1 MFRASSP
8 RGESVRRRTFGVRM
22 RPRIALV
29 AVTSLK
35 PPPPTIN
42 PRDKPIPA
50 TADGVKILISQVS
63 ETFPK
68 LHAMKMTTPLVF
80 SIVLALLYMGLL
92 PEAQAVSPPPDG
104 GYPGGNTAEGQSA
117 LLGLTSGI
125 YNTAIG
131 LFSLTSNTEGKFNT
145 ATGAGTLLV
154 NTADQNTA
162 TGAGALLSNTIGV
175 SNTADG
181 AFALFSNTTGNS
193 NTAIGLNALLGNT
206 EGSNNTANGIAAL
219 SSNTT
224 GNANTA
230 SGFEALGSN
239 TIGGGNAAA
248 GSLALFSNTT
258 GSNNTACGRAA
269 LSNNTSGSHNT
280 VLGNETGDG
289 VTTANNVICIG
300 DGVSGQNVSNS
311 CYIGQ
316 IYSNVQPIV
325 GTDPDYVT
333 INGSNRLGRGNVSSR
348 RYKHD
353 IQPMGKASEVLFA
366 LKPVSIRYKR
376 EYDATQTI
384 AFGLIAEEVG
394 EVNPDLIGCNDRGQ
408 PESVRYEQINAMLLN
423 EFLKEHGKVQ
433 ELNSTVAKQ
442 GRMIAQQQ
450 REFQATTMRQEKE
463 IQALTAGMKEQA
475 TQIQKVRAQ
484 IELSNKTPQITNNQ

>member
-1 MFRASSP
+1 LPGNDVNWKA
-8 RGESVRRRTFGVRM
+8 RGWAGKRPPYNVFCVFG
-22 RPRIALV
+22 IE
-29 AVTSLK
+29 
-35 PPPPTIN
+35 
-42 PRDKPIPA
+42 
-50 TADGVKILISQVS
+50 ILISQAD

-68 LHAMKMTTPLVF
+68 LHIMRITIP
-80 SIVLALLYMGLL
+80 LALVKALTLFCIGQL
-92 PEAQAVSPPPDG
+92 PKAKAVSPAPDG
-104 GYPGGNTAEGQSA
+104 GYTGGNTAEGQNA
-117 LLGLTSGI
+117 LLSLTSGI

-145 ATGAGTLLV
+145 ATGAGTLLA

-162 TGAGALLSNTIGV
+162 TGAGALLGNGTGAG
-175 SNTADG
+175 NTANG
-181 AFALFSNTTGNS
+181 AFALFSNTEGSS
-193 NTAIGLNALLGNT
+193 NTATGASALFSNT
-206 EGSNNTANGIAAL
+206 SGINNTANGISAL
-219 SSNTT
+219 GNNAT

-239 TIGGGNAAA
+239 TTGGGNAAA
-248 GSLALFSNTT
+248 GSVALFSNTT

-280 VLGNETGDG
+280 ALGNEAGDG

-353 IQPMGKASEVLFA
+353 IQPMGEASEVLFA
-366 LKPVSIRYKR
+366 LKPVSFRYKK
-376 EYDATQTI
+376 EYDATQTM
-384 AFGLIAEEVG
+384 AFGLIAEEVA

-423 EFLKEHGKVQ
+423 EFLKEHRKVEQMEAAIARQQ
-433 ELNSTVAKQ
+433 EQ
-442 GRMIAQQQ
+442 I
-450 REFQATTMRQEKE
+450 E
-463 IQALTAGMKEQA
+463 ALAAGL
-475 TQIQKVRAQ
+475 QKVNRADRD
-484 IELSNKTPQITNNQ
+484 EDTRVANGE

>member
-1 MFRASSP
+1 
-8 RGESVRRRTFGVRM
+8 
-22 RPRIALV
+22 
-29 AVTSLK
+29 
-35 PPPPTIN
+35 
-42 PRDKPIPA
+42 
-50 TADGVKILISQVS
+50 
-63 ETFPK
+63 
-68 LHAMKMTTPLVF
+68 MKMTTPLVF

-117 LLGLTSGI
+117 LLSLTSGI

-131 LFSLTSNTEGKFNT
+131 LFSLTRNTEGKFNT

-154 NTADQNTA
+154 NTADRNTA

-206 EGSNNTANGIAAL
+206 EGSNNTANGIATL

-230 SGFEALGSN
+230 DGFEALGSN

-248 GSLALFSNTT
+248 GSVALFSNTT

-280 VLGNETGDG
+280 ALGNETGDS

-300 DGVSGQNVSNS
+300 DGVSGQNVSNC
-311 CYIGQ
+311 CYIGNIWNQ
-316 IYSNVQPIV
+316 SG
-325 GTDPDYVT
+325 GTQAVYV
-333 INGSNRLGRGNVSSR
+333 NSDGKLGAQVSSR
-348 RYKHD
+348 RFKD
-353 IQPMGKASEVLFA
+353 EIRPMEQTSEVIYR
-366 LKPVSIRYKR
+366 LKPVSFRYKEEIEPTR
-376 EYDATQTI
+376 PVG
-384 AFGLIAEEVG
+384 FGLIAEEVEEISPHLVTQG
-394 EVNPDLIGCNDRGQ
+394 RDGQVN
-408 PESVRYEQINAMLLN
+408 SVRYDVVNAMLLN
-423 EFLKEHGKVQ
+423 EFLKEHRKVERMEATIAHQQ
-433 ELNSTVAKQ
+433 EQ
-442 GRMIAQQQ
+442 I
-450 REFQATTMRQEKE
+450 E
-463 IQALTAGMKEQA
+463 ALTAGL
-475 TQIQKVRAQ
+475 QKVTAQ
-484 IELSNKTPQITNNQ
+484 IEVSKPATKVAGAGQ